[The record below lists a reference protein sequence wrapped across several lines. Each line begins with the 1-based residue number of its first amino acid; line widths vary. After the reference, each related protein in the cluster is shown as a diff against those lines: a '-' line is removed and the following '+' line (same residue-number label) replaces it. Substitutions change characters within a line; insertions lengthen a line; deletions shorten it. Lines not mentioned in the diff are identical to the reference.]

1 VPQCSAAFHALNFP
15 PAWYEETDDA
25 HVQAV
30 YETATQTHPRLRPR
44 KDGLRLK
51 ADDTAAAAWVAVGG
65 CGSCYGAA
73 EDGVC
78 CDTCDDVRQAYRRN
92 GWSFD
97 NHEHRIDGIA
107 QVPPGC

>member
-1 VPQCSAAFHALNFP
+1 M
-15 PAWYEETDDA
+15 DDA
-25 HVQAV
+25 HCGTVPVQAV

-51 ADDTAAAAWVAVGG
+51 ADDAAAAARAAGG

-107 QVPPGC
+107 QVLPGC